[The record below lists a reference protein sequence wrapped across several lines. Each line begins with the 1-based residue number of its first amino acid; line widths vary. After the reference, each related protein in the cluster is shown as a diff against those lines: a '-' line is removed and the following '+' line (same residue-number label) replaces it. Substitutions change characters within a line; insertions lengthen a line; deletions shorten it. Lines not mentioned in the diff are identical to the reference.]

1 MGNIEA
7 ANLLRVVEPHV
18 CSSTGLVLV
27 NVDESERLS
36 AARLRGDLGFDVQ
49 ADCGFL
55 LLRVLV
61 NAPQYCFRSALTARL
76 RGVDASSWPAALD
89 VRF

>member
-1 MGNIEA
+1 LGDNEA
-7 ANLLRVVEPHV
+7 AKLLHAVESIV
-18 CSSTGLVLV
+18 CSSAGLIYV

-36 AARLRGDLGFDVQ
+36 AARLKEDLDFDVQ

-61 NAPQYCFRSALTARL
+61 NAPQNCF
-76 RGVDASSWPAALD
+76 D
-89 VRF
+89 